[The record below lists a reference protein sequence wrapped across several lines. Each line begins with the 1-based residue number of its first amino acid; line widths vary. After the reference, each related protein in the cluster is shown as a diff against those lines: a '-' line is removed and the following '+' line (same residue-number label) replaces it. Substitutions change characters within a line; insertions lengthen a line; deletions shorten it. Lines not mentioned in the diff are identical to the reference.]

1 MGKYVDK
8 NGNRLPMLYMVS
20 GSIVKIS
27 DDSSVRV
34 HSWEEIQDLF
44 KNQYEITPSDPLKLG
59 IAYGNGDG
67 TAVRAHVD
75 GFTWQDNVCFAV
87 FDSVVNGNIRISY
100 AYFYYQ

>member
-8 NGNRLPMLYMVS
+8 NGNRLPLLYMVS

-67 TAVRAHVD
+67 TAVR
-75 GFTWQDNVCFAV
+75 
-87 FDSVVNGNIRISY
+87 SY
-100 AYFYYQ
+100 VY